1 MKNTLIFLLFLLIIA
16 CKSADNTVVLPEIFE
31 LKISKIDAKTEQPY
45 YQINTQ
51 PNIKLTFSSPINRES
66 ASKNIVLAN
75 SQTSDIVGIDYNFS
89 QNDSMV
95 TLKPQKPLLNS
106 AKYSIEI
113 YKELKSQ
120 NNTLIGIDQ
129 RLSFI
134 TALDTTDKFSRI
146 SDEQLLDLVQKQTF
160 KYFWDFG
167 HPVSGLARER
177 NSSGDIVTSGGSGFG
192 VMAILVGIE
201 RKFITRQ
208 EGLIRLNT
216 IVDFLKDKTQKYHGA
231 FPHWLNGATGATVP
245 FSTKDNG
252 ADLVETSY
260 LMQGLLTARQ
270 YFSSTNQAQE
280 VQLRSKINDLWNGV
294 EWNWFQKDNQKTLYW
309 HWSPNYNWD
318 MNLQINGYNEA
329 LITYVLAASSPK
341 FGITKDV
348 YNNGWAKNGAIKNG
362 NSYYGVQLPV
372 GFAYGGPLFFAHYS
386 FLGIDPNGLSD
397 VYANYQT
404 QNVAHSKINYLYCRA
419 NPKKHNG
426 YSEKCWGLTASDE
439 YNGYSAHEPNND
451 NGTISPTA
459 ALSSFPYTPTESMQ
473 ALKFF
478 YYTMGDKLWKNNGFV
493 DAFNLNRLWYA
504 DSFLAI
510 DQGPIIIMIENHRS
524 QMLWKLFMSCP
535 EVQTGM
541 KGLGFKSPYL

>member
-1 MKNTLIFLLFLLIIA
+1 MKYPLIFFLTLLIIA
-16 CKSADNTVVLPEIFE
+16 CKSTDNTVILSEVFEI
-31 LKISKIDAKTEQPY
+31 KTTQIDAKTQQPY
-45 YQINTQ
+45 YQINNQ
-51 PNIKLTFSSPINRES
+51 PNIKLAFSSPLNRES
-66 ASKNIVLAN
+66 VGKNIVLAN
-75 SQTSDIVGIDYNFS
+75 SQTSDIVGIDYVFS
-89 QNDSMV
+89 QNDSIV
-95 TLKPQKPLLNS
+95 TLKPQKALLNS
-106 AKYSIEI
+106 AKYSVEI

-120 NNTLIGIDQ
+120 KNTLLGIDQ

-134 TALDTTDKFSRI
+134 TALDSTDKFNRI
-146 SDEQLLDLVQKQTF
+146 TDEQLLDLVQKQTF

-167 HPVSGLARER
+167 HPISGLARER
-177 NSSGDIVTSGGSGFG
+177 NSSGDVVTSGGSGFG

-208 EGLIRLNT
+208 EGLTRLNT

-280 VQLRSKINDLWNGV
+280 MQLRSKINDLWNGV

-318 MNLQINGYNEA
+318 MNLPISGYNEA

-341 FGITKDV
+341 FSITKEV
-348 YNNGWAKNGAIKNG
+348 YDKGWARNGAIKNS
-362 NSYYGVQLPV
+362 NAYYGVQLPV

-404 QNVAHSKINYLYCRA
+404 QNVAHSKINYLYCKA

-478 YYTMGDKLWKNNGFV
+478 YYTMGDRLWKNYGFV

-524 QMLWKLFMSCP
+524 KMLWKLFMSCP
-535 EVQTGM
+535 EVQTGL
-541 KGLGFKSPYL
+541 KGLGFQSPYL